1 MRCGASRLQANA
13 LVVRVAELWSLSRFS
28 MPTVIE
34 IVPMTIGV
42 LFTLAAACA
51 AFRSLRR
58 LFTWGSASGTV
69 HRFDVVSGRQG
80 RRMFRP
86 AVRFMT
92 RDGREV
98 SVLSEVATSH
108 GGYRVG
114 ESVRILYD
122 VRDPERAEIASFMR
136 PWLPVVVL
144 LLFAGV
150 FFFLGRQT
158 RERVPTICHSEPGPR
173 ATVAFVASRGPGC

>member
-1 MRCGASRLQANA
+1 
-13 LVVRVAELWSLSRFS
+13 
-28 MPTVIE
+28 MPTVIQM
-34 IVPMTIGV
+34 VPMTIGG
-42 LFTLAAACA
+42 LFTLAAACV

-69 HRFDVVSGRQG
+69 HRVDEVSGRQG
-80 RRMFRP
+80 QRMFRP

-122 VRDPERAEIASFMR
+122 VRDPEHAEIASFMR
-136 PWLPVVVL
+136 LWFPVVVL
-144 LLFAGV
+144 LFFAGV
-150 FFFLGRQT
+150 FFFVSRQT
-158 RERVPTICHSEPGPR
+158 
-173 ATVAFVASRGPGC
+173 